1 MFSNFA
7 VLKEGVTQP
16 TILSL
21 ADAKAH
27 LNITH
32 SYQDDLIQSYIDA
45 AVAEAES
52 YTSRSLKIY
61 TVTIKLTTFVNRL
74 LLTQTP
80 YKTGLEIKYYDEDNT
95 LQTLDTGLYV
105 LGYHYGEPVIYFND
119 ETDLPTLYNRQDA
132 VVITYDAGYGLEI
145 MPEQFVQFCKLLV
158 GSFYEQRSDSVN
170 NLPRMSYSLI
180 HKFKRQ
186 WQ

>member
-1 MFSNFA
+1 MISNFA
-7 VLKEGVTQP
+7 VLKPGATQP
-16 TILSL
+16 VVLSL

-32 SYQDDLIQSYIDA
+32 THQDTLIQSYIDA
-45 AVAEAES
+45 AVAEAEA
-52 YTSRSLKIY
+52 YTARSLKVY
-61 TVTIKLTTFVNRL
+61 EVTIKLSKFYNRL

-80 YKTGLEIKYYDEDNT
+80 YNTGLQLQYYDTVNQ
-95 LQTLDTGLYV
+95 LQTLSTDLYV
-105 LGYHYGEPVIYFND
+105 LGYHFGEPTIYFND
-119 ETDLPTLYNRQDA
+119 ESALPEVYNRQDA
-132 VVITYDAGYGLEI
+132 VVITYDAGYGLEV
-145 MPEQFVQFCKLLV
+145 MPQQFTQFCKLLV

-180 HKFKRQ
+180 HKYKQQ

>member
-16 TILSL
+16 IVLSL
-21 ADAKAH
+21 DDAKSH

-45 AVAEAES
+45 AVDEAEA

-61 TVTIKLTTFVNRL
+61 AVTIKLTTFVDKL
-74 LLTQTP
+74 LLTKTP
-80 YKTGLEIKYYDEDNT
+80 YKTGLVIKYYDEDNT
-95 LQTLDTGLYV
+95 LQTLDTDLYV
-105 LGYHYGEPVIYFND
+105 LGYHYGEPVIFFND
-119 ETDLPTLYNRQDA
+119 MSELPTVYNRQDA
-132 VVITYDAGYGLEI
+132 IVITYDAGYGLEV
-145 MPEQFVQFCKLLV
+145 MPKQFTQFCKLLV

-180 HKFKRQ
+180 HKYKLQ